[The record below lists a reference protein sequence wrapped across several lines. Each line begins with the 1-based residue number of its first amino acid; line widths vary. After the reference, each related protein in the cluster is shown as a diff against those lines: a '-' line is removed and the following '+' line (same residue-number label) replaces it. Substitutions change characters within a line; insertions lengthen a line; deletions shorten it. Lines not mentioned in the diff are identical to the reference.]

1 MGRTICIASGKG
13 GTGKTTMTANFGIAL
28 AEKSLNVLLIDADV
42 AMANLSLLLGMQAS
56 PITLHN
62 VLLGE
67 ASTGDA
73 IYDGPKGVKFI
84 PSGLSLQSYRRVDP
98 EKLKDIIEPLKSQF
112 DFILVDA
119 PAGVD
124 KTVLAAINACDELLI
139 VTDPTSPAIADAFK
153 TKMLAQRLG
162 KKPIGVIVNF
172 VRGEKGEITNLDI
185 MKMLELP
192 IYGNVPEDTDVRRSF
207 MQEKVA
213 PIMVWKPNAKAA
225 LAMKQAAYK
234 LASLKEE
241 AVKQRGESFIT
252 KLLNKLK
259 SLFKKKK

>member
-1 MGRTICIASGKG
+1 
-13 GTGKTTMTANFGIAL
+13 MTANFGIAL
-28 AEKSLNVLLIDADV
+28 AEKGLNVLLVDADV

-67 ASTGDA
+67 SSTSDA
-73 IYDGPKGVKFI
+73 IYDGPSGVKFI

-98 EKLKDIIEPLKSQF
+98 EKLKGIIEPLKNQF
-112 DFILVDA
+112 DLILLDA

-124 KTVLAAINACDELLI
+124 KTVLAAINSCEETLLI
-139 VTDPTSPAIADAFK
+139 TEPTSPAIADAFK
-153 TKMLAQRLG
+153 TKMLSQRLG
-162 KKPIGVIVNF
+162 KKTIGVIVNF
-172 VRGEKGEITNLDI
+172 VRGEQGEITNLDI

-192 IYGNVPEDTDVRRSF
+192 IYGNIPEDPDVRRSF
-207 MQEKVA
+207 MREKVA
-213 PIMVWKPNAKAA
+213 PIVVWKPNAKAA
-225 LAMKQAAYK
+225 IAMKKAAYK
-234 LASLKEE
+234 LAGLKEE
-241 AVKQRGESFIT
+241 EGKPKGEGFIT